1 MQSRNFWFSSHNC
14 VTINPTSFLLLKFNK
29 TIKVKNQTTNL
40 NFQLRLFNKKSRMIL
55 QRNEAKLLF
64 YDIRLMA
71 KDILRNLSDAL
82 H

>member
-29 TIKVKNQTTNL
+29 TIKVKNQTTSL

-55 QRNEAKLLF
+55 QRNEAKLF

-82 H
+82 R

>member
-29 TIKVKNQTTNL
+29 TIKVKNQTTSL

-55 QRNEAKLLF
+55 QRNEAKLF